1 MEEQDAAKACP
12 VHEARNALEGL
23 VRLDQ
28 APPGQPPAGAA
39 LRALRLLIE
48 LDLGRGGPD
57 HLAQLNA
64 LAGELRQ
71 GGDSASQA
79 MAQTMAQTLDEA
91 LATDPA
97 HWQAHAQGR
106 ACPAPAGPPLL
117 APCHAAC
124 PAGIDIPSFIAQVG
138 QGRHAEAVA
147 TIRQDNP
154 LPYICGLICPAPC
167 EHFCLRA
174 ERDQA
179 ISIRA
184 MKAVAAEGALAA
196 GGYPRPAT
204 ATATGK
210 RVAVIGAG
218 PAGLSCAWFLTL
230 KGHGVTIF
238 EAQPVVG
245 GTMFLGIPSYRLP
258 REAIAADV
266 KGITDAGVE
275 IVTGQALGADFSL
288 DDLRDRGY
296 DAVFLGP
303 GAHCGYRLGLAGEA
317 DYPQVLDGITF
328 LRAVALGDH
337 TAPAEE
343 VVIVGGGNAAMDAA
357 RTCVRLGCRKV
368 TIAYRRTRAEM
379 PAHHEEIEAALEE
392 GVRMSFLTV
401 PKAIAGENGNLTGL
415 ACVRAELGP
424 PDASGRRRP
433 VVVAG
438 SDFVIEAGAVIAAIG
453 QELDTT
459 CLGPLAQDQSVCCRT
474 IVAHPKSGQTTL
486 GWLFAGGDAVTG
498 PATVVEA
505 VGAGKRAAQAMDAF
519 LRGADPVAAV
529 ELPAARAK
537 VPPVAMAGDQRGD
550 LARPEMPVR
559 APAERA
565 ADFAAAELGL
575 TPAMALGEA
584 RRCLRCDYCI
594 GCGLCRTACAEVGAQ
609 ALAFAS
615 TKADRLALFDFTRPG
630 ERCIACGA
638 CAAVCPTTAIRTFES
653 DGRRQV
659 VIAGAKLQDLPLLLC
674 RQCGQPIAARPQLA
688 ALEERLDSAQQ
699 AAAPHL
705 DGLCPACARLNG
717 GLGFAPLL
725 GKLRR

>member
-1 MEEQDAAKACP
+1 VEEQEAAKSCPVQPCP
-12 VHEARNALEGL
+12 VHDARNALEGL
-23 VRLDQ
+23 VRVDQ
-28 APPGQPPAGAA
+28 APPGQPPAGKA
-39 LRALRLLIE
+39 LHALRLTIE
-48 LDLGRGGPD
+48 LDLGRGGPA
-57 HLAQLNA
+57 HLTQLQA
-64 LAGELRQ
+64 LAEELKRA
-71 GGDSASQA
+71 GDEAG
-79 MAQTMAQTLDEA
+79 EA
-91 LATDPA
+91 LAQAIATDPE
-97 HWQAHAQGR
+97 HWQAHARGR
-106 ACPAPAGPPLL
+106 VCPPPAGPPPL

-124 PAGIDIPSFIAQVG
+124 PSGIDIPSFLAQVG

-167 EHFCLRA
+167 ERFCLRG

-204 ATATGK
+204 APATGK

-218 PAGLSCAWFLTL
+218 PAGLSCAWFLAL

-238 EAQPVVG
+238 EAQPAVG

-258 REAIAADV
+258 RQAIAADV
-266 KGITDAGVE
+266 KGITDIGVE
-275 IVTGQALGADFSL
+275 IKTGQALGTHFTL
-288 DDLRDRGY
+288 DDLRGQGY
-296 DAVFLGP
+296 AAVFLGL
-303 GAHCGYRLGLAGEA
+303 GAHCGYSLGLAGET

-337 TAPAEE
+337 TPPAEE

-379 PAHHEEIEAALEE
+379 PAHHEEIEAAIEE
-392 GVRMSFLTV
+392 GVEIRFLTV
-401 PKAIAGENGNLTGL
+401 PKEIVGENGRLTGL
-415 ACVRAELGP
+415 ACLKAELGP

-433 VVVAG
+433 VIMPG

-453 QELDTT
+453 QELDSA

-474 IVAHPKSGQTTL
+474 LVAHPKSGQTTL

-505 VGAGKRAAQAMDAF
+505 VGAGKRAAQAMHAYLAGD
-519 LRGADPVAAV
+519 DPVAAV
-529 ELPAARAK
+529 ELPAHRAWV
-537 VPPVAMAGDQRGD
+537 VPVDMAGDQRGAM
-550 LARPEMPVR
+550 ARPEMPVR
-559 APAERA
+559 PAAERA
-565 ADFAAAELGL
+565 RDFAAAELGL
-575 TPAMALGEA
+575 TAAMAVNEA

-594 GCGLCRTACAEVGAQ
+594 GCGLCQTACAEVGAH
-609 ALAFAS
+609 ALAFVP
-615 TKADRLALFDFTRPG
+615 TKADRLALFDFERPAQ
-630 ERCIACGA
+630 RCIACGS

-674 RQCGQPIAARPQLA
+674 RQCGQAIAARPQLA
-688 ALEERLDSAQQ
+688 ALEDRLDSAQQ

-705 DGLCPACARLNG
+705 DGLCPVCARLNG
-717 GLGFAPLL
+717 GKGFAPLM
-725 GKLRR
+725 GKLRRG